1 MFAERI
7 VVVDSES
14 GDAHGKDLFVDAVLV
29 EWVYAV
35 ETMLAVVMAV
45 ALVDAAVECPC
56 DLPT

>member
-35 ETMLAVVMAV
+35 ETMLAV
-45 ALVDAAVECPC
+45 ALVDAAV
-56 DLPT
+56 DGA